1 MSAFPETGRPCD
13 EVLADVK
20 RQRTRDLQSDGRAFA
35 FVYNAGDEVRALLR
49 DAYLECMGVNAL
61 DPTVY
66 PSARTLENAL
76 VSGCLDLLRAPPG
89 AVGTATAGGT
99 ESVILAVKT
108 ARDFARKT
116 RPEVTRPAML
126 LPLTAHACFH
136 KAGHYLGV
144 EVIPVEVDPGT
155 FRANT
160 DDARAKMTDQVVLV
174 VGSAPSYAH
183 GVVDDIPALAALAQ
197 EHNALMHVDACV
209 GGFVLPFLRDLGE
222 EVPPFDFTVPGVTSM
237 SVDLHKYGF
246 APKGIS
252 LLLQR
257 RADLRAAQY
266 YACARWTGYP
276 VVNSTSLGSKSV
288 AALGAAYALIQHLGL
303 EGYRTRA
310 RTMWDAAQRLIRV
323 VADTPGL
330 RLLGRPDMNLFA
342 FVPTDGD
349 VFVLADRMTA
359 QGWLVQLTYGFG
371 PSPAHIHLTVDPSNA
386 AWADAFA
393 VDLQAAMVDLPAAS
407 EPPPE
412 VVALLDAVGQGE
424 LDAGLLMGQLGIAD
438 GQLPAESAMIHR
450 LINAASPTA
459 REGLLVLFFGQLY
472 ASG

>member
-1 MSAFPETGRPCD
+1 MSAFPEKGRPRD
-13 EVLADVK
+13 EVLADLTGQK
-20 RQRTRDLQSDGRAFA
+20 SRDLQSDGRAFA
-35 FVYNAGDEVRALLR
+35 FVYNAGDEVKALLQE
-49 DAYLECMGVNAL
+49 AYVACMGINAL

-66 PSARTLENAL
+66 PSARTLENAV
-76 VSGCLDLLRAPPG
+76 VSSCLDLLRAPTG

-99 ESVILAVKT
+99 ESVMLAVKT
-108 ARDFARKT
+108 ARDYARKT

-144 EVIPVEVDPGT
+144 EVIPVAVDPVT
-155 FRANT
+155 FRADL

-183 GVVDDIPALAALAQ
+183 GVVDDIPGLAALARA
-197 EHNALMHVDACV
+197 HNTLMHVDACV
-209 GGFVLPFLRDLGE
+209 GGFVLPFLRDNGVQ
-222 EVPPFDFTVPGVTSM
+222 VPDFDFTVEGVTSM

-252 LLLQR
+252 VILQR

-288 AALGAAYALIQHLGL
+288 AALGAAYVLMQHLGL
-303 EGYRTRA
+303 EGYRARA
-310 RTMWDAAQRLIRV
+310 RAMWDAAQALTHV
-323 VADTPGL
+323 VANTPGL
-330 RLLGRPDMNLFA
+330 RLLGRADMSLFA
-342 FVPTDGD
+342 FTTTTGD

-359 QGWLVQLTYGFG
+359 RGWLVQLTYGFG

-386 AWADAFA
+386 ARADAFA
-393 VDLQAAMVDLPAAS
+393 ADLQAAMTDLPDAA
-407 EPPPE
+407 PPPE
-412 VVALLDAVGQGE
+412 EVVQMLDLAGQGQ
-424 LDAGLLMGQLGIAD
+424 LDAGALMGQLGIAD
-438 GQLPAESAMIHR
+438 GQLPGESAMIHN

-459 REGLLVLFFGQLY
+459 REGLLVLFFGQLF
-472 ASG
+472 S